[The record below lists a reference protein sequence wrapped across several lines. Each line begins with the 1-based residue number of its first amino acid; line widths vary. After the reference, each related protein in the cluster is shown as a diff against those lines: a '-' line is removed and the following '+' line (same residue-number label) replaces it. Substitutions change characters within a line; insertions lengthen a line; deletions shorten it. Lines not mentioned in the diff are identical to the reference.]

1 MKHLIG
7 IGMLIAMAFGLR
19 SWLQTSLALDIFIHD
34 TYLGSLSQDH
44 RLLVPKWEL
53 RLLGSWFLRGH
64 RFVAIPNFPAT
75 IASKSVL
82 VQLGPSRIS
91 SQDRRPIEPARVIGN
106 YKIYMS
112 DLRVYLR

>member
-44 RLLVPKWEL
+44 RLLVPNENCVCL
-53 RLLGSWFLRGH
+53 VPGFCVDIDSSPFL
-64 RFVAIPNFPAT
+64 
-75 IASKSVL
+75 
-82 VQLGPSRIS
+82 IS
-91 SQDRRPIEPARVIGN
+91 PP
-106 YKIYMS
+106 
-112 DLRVYLR
+112 L